1 LIIRFLCKYQSK
13 LQGILSIL
21 PTNIRDYDIQKTYLW
36 KVKYAL
42 LILFYLLTPAV
53 IIHFSSKYL
62 LLRKAGNIILIY
74 ILGLIVGNIGI
85 LPDISSLAMDHP
97 SFASFAQAIG
107 VKSSSK
113 MMIQE
118 VIMNLSIP
126 LALPLLL
133 MTLNFQ
139 GWTRMAGRTFY
150 AMLSGMLSV
159 IIVVLLG
166 NFIFSSLIPD
176 TWKISGLL
184 IGVYTGGT
192 PNLAAIKTM
201 LDIDPSVYILVH
213 SSDLLFSG
221 VYLLF
226 LMSVGKPIFKR
237 FLPEH
242 YYYGG
247 HFTAGKTVV
256 SEAEDYSDFFEKNN
270 LYPSI
275 RALGVSILIFAIGG
289 GLSMLVPQEYSM
301 VVAILSITSLGVV
314 ASFINELRRAPK
326 TFELGMYFIMVF
338 SLVVASMADFKQFN
352 AGAIPI
358 FLFVSFTITLSLI
371 LHLFLSRI
379 LKVDADTLMITSTAL
394 ICSPPFVPVIAGA
407 LNNRKLIISGLTV
420 GIVGYAVGNFL
431 GVTIAYLLR

>member
-1 LIIRFLCKYQSK
+1 
-13 LQGILSIL
+13 
-21 PTNIRDYDIQKTYLW
+21 
-36 KVKYAL
+36 VKYTI
-42 LILFYLLTPAV
+42 LILFYLLAPAV

-62 LLRKAGNIILIY
+62 LLRKAGNIILVY
-74 ILGLIVGNIGI
+74 ILGLIIGNIGV
-85 LPDISSLAMDHP
+85 LPDLSNLAIDHP
-97 SFASFAQAIG
+97 AFASFANAIG
-107 VKSSSK
+107 VKANSK

-118 VIMNLSIP
+118 VITNLSIP

-133 MTLNFQ
+133 MTLNFH

-150 AMLSGMLSV
+150 SMLSGMASV
-159 IIVVLLG
+159 IIVVVIG
-166 NFIFSSLIPD
+166 NYLFSQIIPE

-213 SSDLLFSG
+213 SSDLIFSG

-226 LMSVGKPIFKR
+226 LMSIGKPLFKR
-237 FLPEH
+237 FLPEN

-247 HFTAGKTVV
+247 SFTAGKTVI

-270 LYPSI
+270 LIPSL
-275 RALGVSILIFAIGG
+275 RALGVSIIIFAIGG
-289 GLSMLVPQEYSM
+289 GLSMIVPSEYSM
-301 VVAILSITSLGVV
+301 VVAILSITTLGV
-314 ASFINELRRAPK
+314 ASSFIDELRRAPK

-338 SLVVASMADFKQFN
+338 SLVVASMADFKHFN
-352 AGAIPI
+352 AEAIPV
-358 FLFVSFTITLSLI
+358 FLFVSFTITLSLL
-371 LHLFLSRI
+371 LHLLFSRL
-379 LKVDADTLMITSTAL
+379 LKIDTDTMMISSTAL

-420 GIVGYAVGNFL
+420 GIIGYAVGNFL
-431 GVTIAYLLR
+431 GVSIAYLLR

>member
-1 LIIRFLCKYQSK
+1 M
-13 LQGILSIL
+13 
-21 PTNIRDYDIQKTYLW
+21 
-36 KVKYAL
+36 KYAL
-42 LILFYLLTPAV
+42 LAIFYLLTPAV
-53 IIHFSSKYL
+53 IIHFSGKYL
-62 LLRKAGNIILIY
+62 LLRKAGNIILVY

-85 LPDISSLAMDHP
+85 LPDISNMAADHP
-97 SFASFAQAIG
+97 GFASFAQALG
-107 VKSSSK
+107 VKAESK
-113 MMIQE
+113 MMVQE
-118 VIMNLSIP
+118 VITNLSIP

-139 GWTRMAGRTFY
+139 GWTKMAGRTFIS
-150 AMLSGMLSV
+150 MLTGMVSV
-159 IIVVLLG
+159 IIVVFIG
-166 NFIFSSLIPD
+166 NFIFNQIIPD

-201 LDIDPSVYILVH
+201 LDIDPVTYILVH

-226 LMSVGKPIFKR
+226 LMSIGKTIFKKV
-237 FLPEH
+237 LPET
-242 YYYGG
+242 YFYGG
-247 HFTAGKTVV
+247 NFTAGKTIV
-256 SEAEDYSDFFEKNN
+256 SEAEDYSSFFERHNFIPT
-270 LYPSI
+270 L
-275 RALGVSILIFAIGG
+275 RALGVSIIIFAIGG
-289 GLSMLVPQEYSM
+289 VLSMLAPHEYSM
-301 VVAILSITSLGVV
+301 VVAILSITALGVLS
-314 ASFINELRRAPK
+314 SFINELRRAPK

-352 AGAIPI
+352 LEAIPI

-371 LHLFLSRI
+371 LHLILSRI
-379 LKVDADTLMITSTAL
+379 FKVDTDTMMITSTAL

-431 GVTIAYLLR
+431 GVTIAYILK